1 MWHNVM
7 NLQISE
13 GLIFAGRLCK
23 MSQNSI
29 YHGCTNHPPELRIV
43 LDNTANLS
51 PQGLPS
57 RWKFD
62 QNRKMLCTSPHRDK
76 SHPIPLYYV
85 VVILLPTVDG
95 FFPQEKHQRG
105 QSYSWYIVHVIIQ
118 LDSWIYGGE
127 IIVDF
132 RSRIGLLCLI
142 VSHLIDRTI
151 LALAC
156 SHKTYKHC
164 SPIGLECITVSR
176 KTSLPHTPEKSIF
189 LISKTFSNIL
199 EGFCIVNTEKF

>member
-1 MWHNVM
+1 MDAPTTHLNSALFWII
-7 NLQISE
+7 LQIFHHKGSH
-13 GLIFAGRLCK
+13 LDRSVIRTVRC
-23 MSQNSI
+23 SI
-29 YHGCTNHPPELRIV
+29 PHPTGTNPI
-43 LDNTANLS
+43 
-51 PQGLPS
+51 PS
-57 RWKFD
+57 RFT
-62 QNRKMLCTSPHRDK
+62 TSNCRW
-76 SHPIPLYYV
+76 
-85 VVILLPTVDG
+85 
-95 FFPQEKHQRG
+95 FFSQEKHQRG

-176 KTSLPHTPEKSIF
+176 KTSLPHRPKKSVF
-189 LISKTFSNIL
+189 LISKTVLNIL

>member
-1 MWHNVM
+1 MVVFH
-7 NLQISE
+7 
-13 GLIFAGRLCK
+13 
-23 MSQNSI
+23 
-29 YHGCTNHPPELRIV
+29 
-43 LDNTANLS
+43 
-51 PQGLPS
+51 
-57 RWKFD
+57 
-62 QNRKMLCTSPHRDK
+62 RK
-76 SHPIPLYYV
+76 
-85 VVILLPTVDG
+85 
-95 FFPQEKHQRG
+95 KHQRG

-127 IIVDF
+127 IVVDF

-189 LISKTFSNIL
+189 LISKTISNIL
-199 EGFCIVNTEKF
+199 EGFCIVNTEKFYIAFALVVILRHVWPLWGFCSIVMSIFKMIIFFGK

>member
-1 MWHNVM
+1 M

-62 QNRKMLCTSPHRDK
+62 QNRKK
-76 SHPIPLYYV
+76 
-85 VVILLPTVDG
+85 
-95 FFPQEKHQRG
+95 KHQRG

-142 VSHLIDRTI
+142 VSRLIDRAI

-189 LISKTFSNIL
+189 LISKTISNIL
-199 EGFCIVNTEKF
+199 EGFCIVNTEKFYIAFALVVILRHVWPLWGFCSIVMSIFKMIIFFGKY